1 MIPPTAVPAPIN
13 PAPATDLPVSPTSA
27 SNLSAFDPSLSS
39 AAMAN
44 AQGASMASPAE
55 LGQHMMGTLNGYQAD
70 LSKMQTLTNSLTAGA
85 QPTQLAMQSPAQP
98 GAAQPQTSSPQQ
110 AGTSQGGNQP
120 MVGLMVQTFNFAIET
135 ELVTRAA
142 TQFTGSVGTLMKGQ

>member
-1 MIPPTAVPAPIN
+1 MIPPAAAPVPVN
-13 PAPATDLPVSPTSA
+13 PAPASDLPVAPTSA
-27 SNLSAFDPSLSS
+27 TNLSAFDPSLSS
-39 AAMAN
+39 AAMTN
-44 AQGASMASPAE
+44 AQGATLASPAE

-70 LSKMQTLTNSLTAGA
+70 LSKMQNLTSSLTGGSGT
-85 QPTQLAMQSPAQP
+85 QTSSTPTPSSAI
-98 GAAQPQTSSPQQ
+98 QPQTASAQTGS
-110 AGTSQGGNQP
+110 AGQGNQP